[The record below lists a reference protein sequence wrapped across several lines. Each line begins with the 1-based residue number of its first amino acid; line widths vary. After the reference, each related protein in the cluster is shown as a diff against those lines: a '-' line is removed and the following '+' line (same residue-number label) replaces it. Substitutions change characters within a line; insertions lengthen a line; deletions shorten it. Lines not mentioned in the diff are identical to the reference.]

1 MPALLT
7 VLLPGVVMDETE
19 LPRSQPRAE
28 SALRRAVHAALGEGV
43 LDRLLSSVPAPQGVK
58 PQGAAPR
65 NTAPPVSRPN
75 CKPDP
80 PPPATARGNPKPL
93 KAIQLTAAR
102 LLLEG
107 KATGEVAKELGV
119 HRWTVSRWQTD
130 PRFQAE
136 LRRQVE
142 RAAQRHAAQQS
153 AKR

>member
-1 MPALLT
+1 MA
-7 VLLPGVVMDETE
+7 ETD
-19 LPRSQPRAE
+19 LPRNRPRAE
-28 SALRRAVHAALGEGV
+28 SALRQAAHAALGGGV
-43 LDRLLSSVPAPQGVK
+43 LDRLLSSAPAPQGGQ
-58 PQGAAPR
+58 PRGAAPR

-75 CKPDP
+75 CKPNP
-80 PPPATARGNPKPL
+80 TPPATPRPNPRPL

-130 PRFQAE
+130 PRFQGE

-142 RAAQRHAAQQS
+142 RAAVRCAAQQS
-153 AKR
+153 ATR

>member
-1 MPALLT
+1 MA
-7 VLLPGVVMDETE
+7 ETDR
-19 LPRSQPRAE
+19 PRSQPRAE
-28 SALRRAVHAALGEGV
+28 SALRRAVAAALGEGV
-43 LDRLLSSVPAPQGVK
+43 VVDRLLSSAPAPQGSK

-80 PPPATARGNPKPL
+80 PRPATPRGNPRPL

-107 KATGEVAKELGV
+107 KATGEVARELGV
-119 HRWTVSRWQTD
+119 HRWTVSRWQAD
-130 PRFQAE
+130 PRFQGE

-142 RAAQRHAAQQS
+142 RAALRHAAQQS